1 MNFNVKGKF
10 MKRTARAMMMVLLFS
25 FALSVFL
32 YAGVGTD
39 SALFNDISAEQGIAD
54 AANIDTG
61 VVYSDFNFTAPS
73 ATRTWTH
80 TESYTGTSFS
90 TSNVSTHCSEGDAS
104 HSYGTGT
111 ITLKTKDAYSAGI
124 LLGVT
129 NIDPGSFIKNT
140 ILAYGATVTA
150 NVSVYLSKSG
160 DTNNKF
166 FNVFTSA
173 SGISTSDCSAN
184 DAESVKAYHKNT
196 TTPETVSKTVT
207 LTSSAPIIGIAFGV
221 GWNYQAWWID
231 RSITISSIKVT
242 YTITMPDIP
251 VTFAKNGNGTI
262 SHTGS
267 QTIGDSG
274 IAFTATPNDGYHFN
288 GITKTAYGSG
298 ATSTDLAAGSSNYAG
313 ASKTYNASNT
323 APWTT
328 YTANFEANEA
338 TIVYHNNG
346 GSGTDVTQDIKYSA
360 SGFKLLTNTGDATST
375 NFSNGSKF
383 FVGWSTDDGAD
394 NVVEYDAGYQ
404 CSDNIV
410 GSIDLKVKGQ
420 HGAEVH
426 LYAVWSTGDFGFW
439 PDWGTGTSLPNGNTY
454 NSGADWGEATNPYII
469 ATQAHLS
476 SLAGIVNGTLTPVNS
491 VKNISTQ
498 DASASKAT
506 TIDFAGCYFIVMAD
520 ITSHNTFAPIGS
532 QSKPFK
538 GNFHG
543 GNSKTLTIN
552 LSLSGTDY
560 VGLFGYMDAGSLTN
574 VSVTGQI
581 EGKDYVGG
589 LVGYVGGNV
598 TITNSSSDATIS
610 GASYVGGLIGLYE
623 STQNLTISD
632 KTRTKSVT
640 GSGSYVGGF
649 VGKTNSEAEK
659 IFKNLSNSGAIKGA
673 SRVGGIVGEINH
685 VNGNGSNRFITC
697 SNTGAITGTSYV
709 GGIVGYSRD
718 TWYYGCVNGKSD
730 SIDATKI
737 TGTGRRVGGIVGGF
751 DGGTI
756 TSSSTSGTYAGSV
769 ARNSANYMTV
779 VSSTSEEAIGGIAGY
794 ANWISGSV
802 NNSNNYGTVT
812 ASNGIKVGG
821 VVGFFAQGAE
831 NSRYVIDNCNNSGA
845 VTGKNYVGGVVGH
858 AQTKEFKNCDNT
870 GAVSGADYV
879 GGVVGYTDGIT
890 TCEVKNNEGVVTS
903 RPTIYPTLTTC
914 TSTGAVNGANYV
926 GGIVGYNNA
935 PISSS
940 TNSGAVTATG
950 ANAGG
955 IAGISYA
962 SISESSN
969 TANVSATGNYAGGV
983 AGRILH
989 FVYTDTLSVVNTVES
1004 SITDST
1010 STSGTIGG
1018 ASYVGGIVGETIGL
1032 ISDCEFSGTISAQ
1045 NDYVGGVVGK
1055 VSEGASVTDCVAN
1068 GNVSGVN
1075 FVGGHIGLFESTG
1088 TLRYNSNVT
1097 HTGAITGTFGVG
1109 GFVGVLGHI
1118 DVSNTANNFAKGTF
1132 VAPELTNSGAVTGA
1146 GYVGGIFGAII
1157 IGADNTVTITKTTN
1171 SGAIKAT
1178 SHGIVGGVV
1187 GFVYVAGTNTSVI
1200 GEAFNSGAVKGVS
1213 ADSSTYYDYVGGILG
1228 LSQST
1233 QYYSLAV
1240 GKSTNT
1246 GNVEGNSN
1254 VGGIA
1259 GKMQN
1264 VYLNGQITNGLDK
1277 TQSTVVGHGNNVGG
1291 IVGHCYGGK
1300 VQADTVV
1307 NYMAVS
1313 GVSNVG
1319 GVIGRHELSGYILTG
1334 TTTNNGAVTATGDY
1348 VGGVFGYI
1356 TTSESVNLANIT
1368 NNGAVTGHVKTA
1380 GIAGEIITT
1389 STITLNNL
1397 TNKGNISSG
1406 TYSYAAGIAGMI
1418 NGVLTASN
1426 LTNGESGTGTI
1437 TGGDFSAGIIG
1448 EMGVSSSGTI
1458 TNATNYMAITST
1470 GSYVGGII
1478 GIQHHGHLSASTNHG
1493 AVTATGVNGSMG
1505 GITGRANNTDTSVKG
1520 CTNNGAVSGTTGVG
1534 GIVGYINDGGSNVEI
1549 NNVTNNGAITATGNF
1564 VGGIL
1569 GGNASG
1575 TTANIHGTLLNKGSV
1590 VGGSYVGGIVGQLY
1604 ASSAISLAWDADV
1617 NVTTR
1622 LSYDV
1627 AVGAS
1632 GSYEGGVIGWL
1643 NANVTITGTI
1653 DFLAGNVDGKANPKL
1668 NGANQPGVN
1677 GSGGAIGGIVGY
1689 NAGDIT
1695 ATTKFSGGRV
1705 VHRGGTVTENG
1716 TTGAFIGGIVGYNA
1730 NGATI
1735 SNAERAGN
1743 GDTLS
1748 LGIQSYV
1755 GGIAG
1760 YNAGEISECK
1770 YSSTAS
1776 TARAGVGYNVSDVD
1790 TDGDNIA
1797 DTPKETI
1804 YARDNVGGIAGFNAS
1819 TGEIRNCYFGISGY
1833 IPVAGVNN
1841 VGGIVGN
1848 NEGTVQYTY
1857 FKGRV
1862 QGTSNFGGI
1871 IGYNNSTN
1879 VSFNYCQDGSR
1890 LTLTGDPFDEIGGI
1904 APTASA
1910 NAGGVV
1916 GRNSNTGS
1924 VTQSW
1929 AFYTSDN
1936 VVGSN
1941 DVVGRVDAN
1950 GFLVINLLGET
1961 ILPMD
1966 YISSSDRAKYTS
1978 WESILTVGIDGF
1990 YFASGI
1996 TVDQQKFLSIEQW
2009 NYSNNST
2016 WTLNGYGQ
2024 PSAIANNPAHNG
2036 SNNVSFG
2043 DIEFHWDSPSSANIR
2058 IRKADIKLVTL
2069 SERDF
2074 VYDGTD
2080 KSKLAYNL
2088 NYSEL
2093 GLNATN
2099 YVNSYKMV
2107 MENVVGDTVNCTA
2120 SGFNCDV
2127 HIKVGDVVFGCWR
2140 DYTIKITQ
2148 FDIRHPESHIFYD
2161 GIVFG
2166 GGAKH
2171 PENSNLTEVTSFAT
2185 NRGVIQYEPEEDR
2198 KFYIY
2203 RYYNNEWRLLCTVD
2217 LAYGEGTQTAVQNPN
2232 TTNGIVTV
2240 NSNNVVIDIYTKMD
2254 EGSSYFTT
2262 GNNYT
2267 GTLELNYYVV
2277 ESDYGVLPEGADPSK
2292 EWGSAENPYVI
2303 SHWIHLLRLSE
2314 IVNGLSAPIN
2324 SVNLPQY
2331 PAGNM
2336 ARAHDI
2342 KYQAHAGGS
2351 SHFVVTAN
2359 ITMPDYIT
2367 FNPIG
2372 GYNGDTSKYFGGVFN
2387 GDVGDGANRSA
2398 TINLGNHLNRAYTL
2412 ISENINA
2419 GGEDVD
2425 NLFDNDVNTKY
2436 YNGSTELTFTI
2447 DLNVARYITGF
2458 AWTTANDTATYYTRN
2473 PNRFRIWGSND
2484 NSNWEQLIDVSDVSG
2499 NWLTSNFTKITSSDF
2514 MFDVPGVYRYVKVTV
2529 NSSNGLQMSE
2539 FNLIPNISM
2548 DYTGLFGL
2556 VMGNGDGFAEV
2567 NDILVT
2573 ANAITGGNYVGSLIG
2588 KAERDVFVEYKTVTN
2603 NVLAPATYTN
2613 SSNVTGKKY
2622 VGGVVGYV
2630 GLGCQMYGKFV
2641 NGGAVNGTNYVGGVV
2656 GQLTAG
2662 AGRQGTDVESLNK
2675 YDFGTFKDNQ
2685 NQEHKLIMINS
2696 GAVSGASY
2704 VGGIIGGTITCPID
2718 GFDGVETVVN
2728 PTTFKNTGNIHGN
2741 YYVGGF
2747 IGDVTDTVAIRL
2759 TNTEG
2764 TREVNEWSHNGHL
2777 DDETTITALSY
2788 AGGLFGKLGTGGHQI
2803 TSVFSTSKVIG
2814 STTSDGLNIGGLV
2827 GHMNGG
2833 TLTLCFVTTPGS
2845 TDILPSTP
2853 NRVEGVKFVGGLVG
2867 NMAIGTLDNCYAQG
2881 FKYSDVTAEKG
2892 GVVGAGGVVTI
2903 KDTWALYI
2911 TNNPTYSTVPANS
2924 YGKYI
2929 LAFDGGMNATIDEM
2943 LVFAGL
2949 MPDSEINTENK
2960 HKATGTMAGEI
2971 TAEKGKI
2978 SVGITLPESETVTDY
2993 STQVQVV
3000 FYDGSGYEEA
3010 YKDAFDNAN
3019 NDTYG
3024 NLFIRLDQ
3032 SSGSIIIAKTPIRF
3046 GTITKYVPDSSSQE
3060 DIQECLDSW
3069 QNAYKKLDS
3078 TYGIIVESH
3087 PILESNI
3094 YKGNYQTTYDFNGN
3108 TDGGQVFTSKPLRF
3122 EYGRNSEFAPRI
3134 IASQADWNAFAAEV
3148 RSSNVGY
3155 SGHVKLATNA
3165 VQVNYNNLAG
3175 DINATLDANGAIVG
3189 KHFAGTFDGDG
3200 YYITVNIDA
3209 TGQSK
3214 NDEIG
3219 LFPHAANA
3227 TFQNL
3232 TIKGSITTVGDDVGA
3247 FVGIARGDL
3256 IFENCTNE
3264 ANITSTKA
3272 GDNNLGA
3279 HNIGGLVGTSNVY
3292 NIAFI
3297 DCVNTGNITA
3307 SNGNV
3312 AASAN
3317 DSTYGVGGIIG
3328 QGASTSKVIVL
3339 DSCRNS
3345 GNITAV
3351 KNVGGMIG
3359 FAYTKTIVTNCGNS
3373 GTITATNGNNT
3384 VVTNSNSN
3392 VGGII
3397 GITDENGSIDVF
3409 ASYNSGN
3416 VIGWGNKAGGIM
3428 GADCDYTSSSRQ
3440 SKIYNCYNT
3449 GNIYTGGDKGVT
3461 TGGEIGA
3468 STGVQVGGI
3477 FGNGLYVDV
3486 AYCYNLGTITC
3497 NGIAGERL
3505 YWSNRAGGIG
3515 GYTQTTSECK
3525 ISFCYNAGRI
3535 IVNDDSTCNN
3545 VGAILGHS
3553 KDADA
3558 VKAVY
3563 DSNGKMIGGLYTCYT
3578 IQNACHWPSGGN
3590 AKQLNFNARTN
3601 HDKWEEGYTSYSND
3615 EIQNETAYSGIVVD
3629 TIADLTAVMNAN
3641 GTTMVV
3647 NSNDGRTVTDT
3658 HSNSDTTFTKTIDLD
3673 GDFSARGNVQSLA
3686 EMQELSMDMVSYAT
3700 SGNWSSIL
3708 SVLNNNYQGYS
3719 SLLGGGYVW
3728 VYGCLPQ
3735 LAVFAVDTRNG
3746 LAMSSRSFD
3755 KDNQGI
3761 YEIREAGSEFNP
3773 YIVKDG
3779 IDLMGINAILQADKG
3794 GIAYDFAGE
3803 YISFANSTN
3812 NLEKDVT
3819 AYINLPDTTQFG
3831 GSHVNTTYGQ
3841 TYVTPDSAKCFMFSN
3856 GTSLERGKSY
3866 HLFEKGA
3873 VIADN
3878 FVGSLGDQYG
3888 NWISKNGGVK
3898 LNDQNMIPIGTY
3910 RPFAGNLTGALT
3922 YDAENNV
3929 SSQTEIRGIN
3939 ITFPNAGLFGGVS
3952 NGSVKYI
3959 TLTGTIKASNSGN
3972 TATAGIVAKATNNTQ
3987 IIGVKS
3993 GHPDRILS
4001 ISTTAGTNGY
4011 AGGIVGMVDS
4021 GASGNR
4027 LTIEN
4032 CVVDNAN
4039 VYSHKDTVGG
4049 VVGYTRGDTA
4059 TSFVDVKGCRVN
4071 KADLSA
4077 NNKQFIGGIVGRAAS
4092 STLENRQD
4100 SGSLAIIGC
4109 QVGNE
4114 AYKTAQDTANV
4125 KINGNNALGGVIS
4138 FADSGTSGNNDC
4150 VVSIEDCYIYGDVL
4164 IKKLEATN
4172 YDNHTVYTA
4181 IGGITGVVTEN
4192 NGFVTFRGDIEFY
4205 GTIDVHGFEDIKN
4218 IGGVVGY
4225 MGTSARMEQS
4235 FVEVYG
4241 TINASECEDAE
4252 NIGGFAGIS
4261 KGACLDGVF
4270 AIAPTLDTD
4279 TASNVGGFIGLNDG
4293 NTYITRTSIIYTS
4306 QVEWTEDSDGDEF
4319 PDLTELTPVGS
4330 GRIVAN
4336 HNVGGFIGANGQG
4349 HELHMGAKEYKGAL
4363 YGVDGDMAHI
4373 ILGSSVDG
4381 KRYIGGFLG
4390 YNAGKVFGLYCEV
4403 TNNGDVGTQSMP
4415 DSTHATIDCI
4425 GGVFGDN
4432 STTGTIDIRT
4442 EATFAN
4448 NGRVGAEN
4456 YSAAKQEFVGG
4467 VIGIVLGRID
4477 NKGRLTNTGSVHG
4490 YEYVGGA
4497 IGGVVNGTISG
4508 QLINGYPPTMPAVSS
4523 SYEDSEALATADD
4536 VSVAE
4541 LGDASVEAVVNVGGV
4556 IGIVMQKATIKDAVL
4571 INYGTVASS
4580 GDNYK
4585 VSNLGGAIGINYGV
4599 IDGSIF
4605 RNYGNISAKNFAGG
4619 AIGVN
4624 DGTIKGSEFINYAG
4638 IQFTGDTALGGAVGY
4653 ITNNYTQ
4660 HGTGD
4665 DYVSY
4670 YPDNEALVKLGY
4682 VYNNDTRN
4690 PSTVTDTYFGYE
4702 SIDNSTKVVLQATGA
4717 DRYEFD
4723 KVLAQVGTNTSAFVA
4738 RGGLGGVFGA
4748 INSDDMTA
4756 SGGWSNNTF
4765 FIYGDVYGGVGTG
4778 SNFTGTVDAV
4788 GGVIGAIEV
4797 SYISINNMVIYQSN
4811 VGGRNY
4817 VGGIVG
4823 YNDGKNN
4830 KEGSGASIDNCYNVY
4845 GNVYGQ
4851 GNAVGGIV
4859 GYVNGVSGPGMMS
4872 SNNTPQTNAS
4882 YWIMQYSNEFL
4893 QNSDPNNLTTT
4904 LNRSWTTFITDA
4916 QYENDVDPN
4925 EGTADAYLT
4934 ENNGLTW
4941 KEYFLKK
4948 AGYELNSENDI
4959 GTYTIR
4965 EVEGVQVKEW
4975 NEFLSKEEYDNNT
4988 DKEGMLAGAGVSS
5001 WKKYFIQLAGYSI
5014 NAIDEIGN
5022 YSGGGTQYN
5031 TGTRATGYYY
5041 LFASDSASFSAGGI
5055 TVDHGNATNPLHD
5068 PYANNES
5075 LNYWLLIVG
5084 SAKRAKDTNGAYIDE
5099 YASDFVHENV
5109 GGAVEKGFIYST
5121 GYASSKNG
5129 YYLYVKDQGNATTLN
5144 STTID
5149 GKVRVFASSNASSAG
5164 NVMIFYRKV
5173 APRNTLVYNGYER
5186 YVSLIDINFAA
5197 TQPTDGLAPEQ
5208 IANYYGKY
5216 FYTFLDSRSETDSVE
5231 GINRATNAGNHHLK
5245 ANIWSV
5251 DSDGKPIILGTVDTT
5266 NEASPADEF
5275 KWTIRKRVLDVAYES
5290 GHIRDSKNNEQEADA
5305 FRFDGTY
5312 SHYIKFTV
5320 SNIAIDVRNTTDNF
5334 EVLKSIVKPKYA
5346 FNNAGEAVITLSD
5359 GNNVNVAIPNVN
5371 STELYIAYAAIGG
5384 TSRSSVGNDVQNC
5397 YVYTNGNGEYKNA
5410 NGVIL
5415 YSITYIAYF
5424 KLAGTHKITID
5435 TDGKNHKAPS
5445 QKTRSLSV
5453 DKRDLHLTVN
5463 TSGGGHSL
5471 SSPYTFDGGKQWQG
5485 VTSIVIDNFIAGSL
5499 DDSLKYVDTSKSKG
5513 NNGNLTGN
5521 GNTHAGNHIVVDED
5535 NNKVTVNFYT
5545 NDADSYT
5552 AVVELTTEWANSY
5565 YFVLPNGHAGALSGG
5580 SASEPTTWTA
5590 NWVINPYDIN
5600 VTVDNIK
5607 GGEFVYDGKIH
5618 SFQISSGSDTLKEGV
5633 EGAPEYVELS
5643 LEIGMTD
5650 ESGTAIDA
5658 SVKPCNV
5665 GTYNATISAGTSVA
5679 GGGTVVK
5686 ESESL
5691 SSGKMSNYNV
5701 SYRETTAEITASIV
5715 ITPCP
5720 IEVTWTNSYNNKSKN
5735 GYVYDGTKNGPII
5748 GGISVNGVSKTFSN
5762 GSAKGVTDNETI
5774 HLGVG
5779 YQDGV
5784 NAGSDL
5790 AYTTGFSVTGT
5801 NEAGNALASN
5811 YTFVGGEGYN
5821 ADTERVEKSFS
5832 RAKAKIHVNVS
5843 ITGQI
5848 PDKVFDNS
5856 VAVGKINYDVTLT
5869 SSNSDSTGSISNHS
5883 LTGVFADANVG
5894 TNKEVNLTFKATLNN
5909 TSNYVWDNA
5918 TYYTISGDTNAS
5930 ITARPLTIKVNSS
5943 ANGDIY
5949 KTYDDKVL
5957 YATITSVGLGEVSST
5972 GTQMRTGRGI
5982 TVSGIV
5988 TAGLVVTANFHE
6000 VDQKN
6005 RSAFDAYVNNVYKSG
6020 DDYILGGTNNNDTF
6034 YKMLRFTLSGEGA
6047 TNYYISAII
6056 DKGNNTLVTN
6066 NNKSATYVDLVDS
6079 AEDAIDIS
6087 IRKASVKVSYG
6098 NTAQSYANADNSYN
6112 TNWVAVT
6119 GQISQ
6124 TKYRNIASVDVTNGW
6139 MEDEDGNPAVYKA
6152 YTRIAGR
6159 ASNGV
6164 ANEKLGAVL
6173 HSTDGKH
6180 LCLTLRNQPT
6190 LIIGYFVE
6198 KEGGYEIGSMAGLLI
6213 ATEYFKNNYDPENAT
6228 SYDFD
6233 ETTVPLIDRN
6243 GQPIYNLPESVR
6255 AMISA
6260 GTITT
6265 WAQVFELVPNY
6276 SIQGNY
6282 EYNDGETTIIITD
6295 AALHYSWLQDDVD
6308 DTTDE
6313 ILKEALTTELNSF
6326 EIVFDDETGVA
6337 NYVYWKHKEVT
6348 DTRKYDSFVLVDNI
6362 DAILTEEDMDMLRSA
6377 FGEFGTG
6384 WGAGKSHLGNVVFAE
6399 VGSVVI
6405 FNGPVFD
6412 YVTKT
6417 TTPEGGG
6424 SAVTETTPFNGSFN
6438 GDGYVIDHLTIAYS
6452 VTDTSHN
6459 NVGMFAEVTGKVT
6472 GINLRNLNIQV
6483 YDSTLTAKT
6492 INVGGVAGKYTAP
6505 RVDSQMVEGMM
6516 TNVTVHGTINVVSTN
6531 GTAYLGGVIGYDDTT
6546 AMGSYNVVNGA
6557 IVVATLRAEASKAV
6571 VGGIIGA
6578 MNNHGTTTGLKD
6590 VVSLSELYAEG
6601 TETYANGFVG
6611 MGTYVGGTKS
6621 DTLQDGNGYAP
6632 SNSDGVTSAYM
6643 NTIFEIN
6650 DGNYNRIA
6658 GGVDYTTLYNR
6669 STSIYIAGVYPE
6681 SGQSASK
6688 PDRDIY
6694 DVISVEKL
6702 ASNQDKPRESMR
6714 LCDIVDVYVL
6724 GYELSNTKVG
6734 DIDTHRKASTS
6745 KYVGNAKGTT
6755 DSAIKVSYQQHLNLL
6770 RMFNFMNFDLTK
6782 DVTMYTGYELP
6793 VIDKAFTGSVN
6804 ANEHTVNV
6812 RSAKGMAD
6820 FVVDDGD
6827 TSTHP
6832 QFFKHQSENF
6842 AWATI
6847 DTAQAQG

>member
-1 MNFNVKGKF
+1 MNTTRKDRFIQKATRLAVK
-10 MKRTARAMMMVLLFS
+10 VLLFTL
-25 FALSVFL
+25 FLSVFL
-32 YAGVGTD
+32 YACIGAQSGIAHADNSWYDDYKESGLSWNGGEISTNIEDIHQTHTNSDTGAGYMYHQLKASGTWTGSNTDYYHGWYITFNGRAYYAVLNGAIGDIQNKISVSGSGNADGKRISIYGTKPNSNGDMSTGNFLRTYSKVGGMSYTHEFSATAPISASEVITYGNNDTTNKRATYYVEWGVYGGTTYIGSWSAGAGDVNTYLTGDNGLWLDIYVNDESAPYNNSSSGTSINVKDD
-39 SALFNDISAEQGIAD
+39 SAGI
-54 AANIDTG
+54 
-61 VVYSDFNFTAPS
+61 YSVELSGPENKIFYSSGSDVTSGFSDNTQEF
-73 ATRTWTH
+73 
-80 TESYTGTSFS
+80 SYTAVKSGDYTVTVTDNVGNSDSFPYTVPKYNLTLNANYPAGTTHADLTTKTYSEHVTVADFATDIPSEITDLFWCEGYGISGWTSSNGTATVNKYTPSSLANVTLNAQWIQLFTLIYHNNNGGTASTVPRNANHNTTPNMDILSPPGATADENGIKRPDAPWSEFYKPGYYLAGWATTANATTPDVGSTIATGENGTAKNIYAVWKPVTYYIEYIDGSTRYNGAKVTGEGTSVSILNYRTDCGFS
-90 TSNVSTHCSEGDAS
+90 NDSAFFMYWRFEQDGNSIVNAGESFTFASLKSLLGQRQDNIFDSEVSLEFYAQW
-104 HSYGTGT
+104 TGA
-111 ITLKTKDAYSAGI
+111 LEFGVDNTKDAY
-124 LLGVT
+124 
-129 NIDPGSFIKNT
+129 PWGSEN
-140 ILAYGATVTA
+140 
-150 NVSVYLSKSG
+150 
-160 DTNNKF
+160 
-166 FNVFTSA
+166 
-173 SGISTSDCSAN
+173 
-184 DAESVKAYHKNT
+184 
-196 TTPETVSKTVT
+196 
-207 LTSSAPIIGIAFGV
+207 
-221 GWNYQAWWID
+221 
-231 RSITISSIKVT
+231 
-242 YTITMPDIP
+242 
-251 VTFAKNGNGTI
+251 
-262 SHTGS
+262 
-267 QTIGDSG
+267 
-274 IAFTATPNDGYHFN
+274 
-288 GITKTAYGSG
+288 
-298 ATSTDLAAGSSNYAG
+298 
-313 ASKTYNASNT
+313 
-323 APWTT
+323 
-328 YTANFEANEA
+328 
-338 TIVYHNNG
+338 
-346 GSGTDVTQDIKYSA
+346 
-360 SGFKLLTNTGDATST
+360 
-375 NFSNGSKF
+375 
-383 FVGWSTDDGAD
+383 
-394 NVVEYDAGYQ
+394 
-404 CSDNIV
+404 
-410 GSIDLKVKGQ
+410 
-420 HGAEVH
+420 
-426 LYAVWSTGDFGFW
+426 
-439 PDWGTGTSLPNGNTY
+439 
-454 NSGADWGEATNPYII
+454 NPYII
-469 ATQAHLS
+469 RDSIHFSNLGK
-476 SLAGIVNGTLTPVNS
+476 LVNGQWS
-491 VKNISTQ
+491 AYST
-498 DASASKAT
+498 DGRGSLPGSEFAAYTKTKAT
-506 TIDFAGCYFIVMAD
+506 DSTYSGCYFKLVEDINTGGTIRDDSFGNVTYTVATYAD
-520 ITSHNTFAPIGS
+520 WGNNNEKLTNIADGNPATKFCDHNAAGFEFQYNMSSEEYVDSFTFTNASDAESFPKRIPEYFSIQGSRDGSTWTTICTVRDSNHTWRASGGKYTIQLDRPGYYRYFKVYVRSRRGFEINGNVNTDYVQESNADPLQFADLSFSGATVKVGGAHTMIGKDGSHS
-532 QSKPFK
+532 FK
-538 GNFHG
+538 GNFDGNNHTITYTNTVIGDRAGLFGFVLG
-543 GNSKTLTIN
+543 GSIKNLKVAGEVYATGSYVGGVISEVNHASVVVENVSSSVKVTGKDYTGGIVGIFHNGKVENCTNSGAIN
-552 LSLSGTDY
+552 AVNGDSVGGIVGRANNSAQIIGCTNSGAVTGMTYVGGIVGSSFNRDSNVVINGATNSGEVHASGDY
-560 VGLFGYMDAGSLTN
+560 VGGILGGTQTTSYASISGTLSSTGGVSGTNYVGGIVGRWYGSGSFNWNATINITNTALPYGTVVSGASYVGGAIGMLSSDVTITGKITFSTGNVDGKVGLNSSDSPQCGAIIGGIVGYNAGEITATTAFNGGRVCHRDGDIDIPDTSSLLDESYYNEKINYAYLGGIVGFNAGTIKNATKAGTADVLSFEDGTYYVGGIAGFNIGVIENCSYTTSSSNGIGYNSAIPARSYNVGGIAGGMSGSGSITN
-574 VSVTGQI
+574 CSVNKGVLIYGNTN
-581 EGKDYVGG
+581 VGG
-589 LVGYVGGNV
+589 LVGHMGGSS
-598 TITNSSSDATIS
+598 TITNSSSDAIVNGT
-610 GASYVGGLIGLYE
+610 SYVGGFIGLYE
-623 STQNLTISD
+623 STADLTISD
-632 KTRTKSVT
+632 KTRTQSVT

-659 IFKNLSNSGAIKGA
+659 IFKNLSNSGVIKGA
-673 SRVGGIVGEINH
+673 SQVGGIAGEIYH
-685 VNGNGSNRFITC
+685 KNGGGSNHFITC
-697 SNTGAITGTSYV
+697 SNTGAITGTTGGDI

-718 TWYYGCVNGKSD
+718 AWYYGCVNGTSETKSTQI
-730 SIDATKI
+730 SGKN
-737 TGTGRRVGGIVGGF
+737 GRVGGIVGGF
-751 DGGTI
+751 DGGTV

-769 ARNSANYMTV
+769 ARNSANYMTIT
-779 VSSTSEEAIGGIAGY
+779 TSAGESVGGIAGY
-794 ANWISGSV
+794 ANWITPGYTF
-802 NNSNNYGTVT
+802 NNADNYGTVT
-812 ASNGIKVGG
+812 ASSSTKVGG
-821 VVGFFAQGAE
+821 VVGFFAKGDA
-831 NSRYVIDNCNNSGA
+831 
-845 VTGKNYVGGVVGH
+845 
-858 AQTKEFKNCDNT
+858 
-870 GAVSGADYV
+870 
-879 GGVVGYTDGIT
+879 
-890 TCEVKNNEGVVTS
+890 
-903 RPTIYPTLTTC
+903 
-914 TSTGAVNGANYV
+914 
-926 GGIVGYNNA
+926 
-935 PISSS
+935 SS
-940 TNSGAVTATG
+940 T
-950 ANAGG
+950 
-955 IAGISYA
+955 
-962 SISESSN
+962 
-969 TANVSATGNYAGGV
+969 
-983 AGRILH
+983 
-989 FVYTDTLSVVNTVES
+989 
-1004 SITDST
+1004 
-1010 STSGTIGG
+1010 
-1018 ASYVGGIVGETIGL
+1018 YVFTN
-1032 ISDCEFSGTISAQ
+1032 C
-1045 NDYVGGVVGK
+1045 
-1055 VSEGASVTDCVAN
+1055 
-1068 GNVSGVN
+1068 
-1075 FVGGHIGLFESTG
+1075 
-1088 TLRYNSNVT
+1088 
-1097 HTGAITGTFGVG
+1097 
-1109 GFVGVLGHI
+1109 
-1118 DVSNTANNFAKGTF
+1118 
-1132 VAPELTNSGAVTGA
+1132 TNSGAVTGS
-1146 GYVGGIFGAII
+1146 GYTGGI
-1157 IGADNTVTITKTTN
+1157 IGHSQAKQV
-1171 SGAIKAT
+1171 KAC
-1178 SHGIVGGVV
+1178 
-1187 GFVYVAGTNTSVI
+1187 
-1200 GEAFNSGAVKGVS
+1200 
-1213 ADSSTYYDYVGGILG
+1213 
-1228 LSQST
+1228 
-1233 QYYSLAV
+1233 
-1240 GKSTNT
+1240 TNT
-1246 GNVEGNSN
+1246 GSVTASSN
-1254 VGGIA
+1254 VGGIIGVVDSGSIVSNCVSSGA
-1259 GKMQN
+1259 VG
-1264 VYLNGQITNGLDK
+1264 NGSNA
-1277 TQSTVVGHGNNVGG
+1277 GG
-1291 IVGHCYGGK
+1291 IVG
-1300 VQADTVV
+1300 
-1307 NYMAVS
+1307 
-1313 GVSNVG
+1313 
-1319 GVIGRHELSGYILTG
+1319 
-1334 TTTNNGAVTATGDY
+1334 NNA
-1348 VGGVFGYI
+1348 
-1356 TTSESVNLANIT
+1356 
-1368 NNGAVTGHVKTA
+1368 
-1380 GIAGEIITT
+1380 
-1389 STITLNNL
+1389 
-1397 TNKGNISSG
+1397 
-1406 TYSYAAGIAGMI
+1406 
-1418 NGVLTASN
+1418 
-1426 LTNGESGTGTI
+1426 GTI
-1437 TGGDFSAGIIG
+1437 
-1448 EMGVSSSGTI
+1448 
-1458 TNATNYMAITST
+1458 
-1470 GSYVGGII
+1470 
-1478 GIQHHGHLSASTNHG
+1478 NH
-1493 AVTATGVNGSMG
+1493 TYFNGS
-1505 GITGRANNTDTSVKG
+1505 
-1520 CTNNGAVSGTTGVG
+1520 VSGT
-1534 GIVGYINDGGSNVEI
+1534 S
-1549 NNVTNNGAITATGNF
+1549 
-1564 VGGIL
+1564 
-1569 GGNASG
+1569 
-1575 TTANIHGTLLNKGSV
+1575 
-1590 VGGSYVGGIVGQLY
+1590 
-1604 ASSAISLAWDADV
+1604 
-1617 NVTTR
+1617 
-1622 LSYDV
+1622 
-1627 AVGAS
+1627 
-1632 GSYEGGVIGWL
+1632 
-1643 NANVTITGTI
+1643 
-1653 DFLAGNVDGKANPKL
+1653 
-1668 NGANQPGVN
+1668 
-1677 GSGGAIGGIVGY
+1677 
-1689 NAGDIT
+1689 
-1695 ATTKFSGGRV
+1695 
-1705 VHRGGTVTENG
+1705 
-1716 TTGAFIGGIVGYNA
+1716 
-1730 NGATI
+1730 
-1735 SNAERAGN
+1735 
-1743 GDTLS
+1743 
-1748 LGIQSYV
+1748 
-1755 GGIAG
+1755 
-1760 YNAGEISECK
+1760 
-1770 YSSTAS
+1770 
-1776 TARAGVGYNVSDVD
+1776 
-1790 TDGDNIA
+1790 
-1797 DTPKETI
+1797 
-1804 YARDNVGGIAGFNAS
+1804 
-1819 TGEIRNCYFGISGY
+1819 
-1833 IPVAGVNN
+1833 N

-1848 NEGTVQYTY
+1848 NTSADVTNNFVQTTATIS
-1857 FKGRV
+1857 GS
-1862 QGTSNFGGI
+1862 GTSN
-1871 IGYNNSTN
+1871 
-1879 VSFNYCQDGSR
+1879 V
-1890 LTLTGDPFDEIGGI
+1890 
-1904 APTASA
+1904 
-1910 NAGGVV
+1910 GGVV
-1916 GRNSNTGS
+1916 GSSTKNITS
-1924 VTQSW
+1924 SW
-1929 AFYTSDN
+1929 AFYTSVPAN
-1936 VVGSN
+1936 SNNVGSSDTTGRYIVN
-1941 DVVGRVDAN
+1941 MLPGKQILPLVGSTTHTDWT
-1950 GFLVINLLGET
+1950 T
-1961 ILPMD
+1961 IL
-1966 YISSSDRAKYTS
+1966 TNNF
-1978 WESILTVGIDGF
+1978 DGF
-1990 YFASGI
+1990 YLASGI
-1996 TVDQQKFLSIEQW
+1996 VTNANTYLSLEKLGVNHNVIG
-2009 NYSNNST
+2009 YATPSNTLSTTPNTNTCTINST
-2016 WTLNGYGQ
+2016 INF
-2024 PSAIANNPAHNG
+2024 SATTAG
-2036 SNNVSFG
+2036 
-2043 DIEFHWDSPSSANIR
+2043 NIR
-2058 IRKADIKLVTL
+2058 IRFLNIGGGFYDLV
-2069 SERDF
+2069 F
-2074 VYDGTD
+2074 DGTD
-2080 KSKLAYNL
+2080 KADPANQRAAFDSAALDLADQNN
-2088 NYSEL
+2088 NYAEEDNGYSFEL
-2093 GLNATN
+2093 VRKDGQDYLNATGTPFI
-2099 YVNSYKMV
+2099 Y
-2107 MENVVGDTVNCTA
+2107 DA
-2120 SGFNCDV
+2120 L
-2127 HIKVGDVVFGCWR
+2127 IKLGDVILGSALNLSE
-2140 DYTIKITQ
+2140 TIAQ
-2148 FDIRHPESHIFYD
+2148 FAINDPESHIFYD

-2171 PENSNLTEVTSFAT
+2171 PDNSNLTEVSSFAT

-2203 RYYNNEWRLLCTVD
+2203 RYYNNEWRLLCTIALV
-2217 LAYGEGTQTAVQNPN
+2217 YGENKLSVESNNAS
-2232 TTNGIVTV
+2232 NGRVEV
-2240 NSNNVVIDIYTKMD
+2240 NSNGVSIDPYSKMD
-2254 EGSSYFTT
+2254 EGSSFFTT
-2262 GNNYT
+2262 SNNYT
-2267 GTLELNYYVV
+2267 GILTLNYYVV
-2277 ESDYGVLPEGADPSK
+2277 ESDYGVLSGADTSK

-2331 PAGNM
+2331 PAGSM

-2372 GYNGDTSKYFGGVFN
+2372 GYNGDTNKYFGGVFN
-2387 GDVGDGANRSA
+2387 GDVGDDANRSA
-2398 TINLGNHLNRAYTL
+2398 TINLGNHLNR
-2412 ISENINA
+2412 
-2419 GGEDVD
+2419 
-2425 NLFDNDVNTKY
+2425 
-2436 YNGSTELTFTI
+2436 
-2447 DLNVARYITGF
+2447 
-2458 AWTTANDTATYYTRN
+2458 
-2473 PNRFRIWGSND
+2473 
-2484 NSNWEQLIDVSDVSG
+2484 
-2499 NWLTSNFTKITSSDF
+2499 
-2514 MFDVPGVYRYVKVTV
+2514 
-2529 NSSNGLQMSE
+2529 
-2539 FNLIPNISM
+2539 ISM

-2556 VMGNGDGFAEV
+2556 VKGNGDGFAEV

-5410 NGVIL
+5410 NEVTL
-5415 YSITYIAYF
+5415 HSITYVAYF
-5424 KLAGTHKITID
+5424 KLAGNHKITID

-5445 QKTRSLSV
+5445 QKTDSLDV
-5453 DKRDLHLTVN
+5453 DKRDLRLTVN

-5499 DDSLKYVDTSKSKG
+5499 DDSVKYVDTSKSKG
-5513 NNGNLTGN
+5513 NSGNLTGN

-5535 NNKVTVNFYT
+5535 NNRVTVNFYT

-5590 NWVINPYDIN
+5590 SWVINPYDIN
-5600 VTVDNIK
+5600 VSVKNIE

-5618 SFQISSGSDTLKEGV
+5618 SFQISSGSGTLKEGV

-5650 ESGTAIDA
+5650 ENDVAIDA

-5665 GTYNATISAGTSVA
+5665 GTYNATIAADTSVE

-5701 SYRETTAEITASIV
+5701 SYEKTTAEIKASIV

-5720 IEVTWTNSYNNKSKN
+5720 IEVTWTNSFNNKSKN
-5735 GYVYDGTKNGPII
+5735 GYVYDGTSNGPII
-5748 GGISVNGVSKTFSN
+5748 GGISVNGVPKTFSN
-5762 GSAKGVTDNETI
+5762 GSAKGVTDKETI
-5774 HLGVG
+5774 QLGVD

-5784 NAGSDL
+5784 NAGDDL
-5790 AYTTGFSVTGT
+5790 AYTTGFIVTGT

-5811 YTFVGGEGYN
+5811 YTFVGGKGYN

-5869 SSNSDSTGSISNHS
+5869 SSNSKSTGSISNHS

-5894 TNKEVNLTFKATLNN
+5894 TNKEVTLTFKATLNN
-5909 TSNYVWDNA
+5909 TSNYVWEDA

-5957 YATITSVGLGEVSST
+5957 YATITSVGSGEVSST

-6056 DKGNNTLVTN
+6056 DKGNKTLVTN
-6066 NNKSATYVDLVDS
+6066 NDKSATYVDLVDS
-6079 AEDAIDIS
+6079 SEDAIDIS

-6112 TNWVAVT
+6112 TNWVTVT
-6119 GQISQ
+6119 GEISQ
-6124 TKYRNIASVDVTNGW
+6124 TKYRNLASVNITDGW
-6139 MEDEDGNPAVYKA
+6139 MKDEDGNPAVYKA

-6173 HSTDGKH
+6173 YSTDGKH

-6198 KEGGYEIGSMAGLLI
+6198 KDGGYEIGSMAGLLI

-6255 AMISA
+6255 AKISA

-6295 AALHYSWLQDDVD
+6295 AALHYSWLKDDVD
-6308 DTTDE
+6308 STTDE
-6313 ILKEALTTELNSF
+6313 VLKEALTTELNSF

-6362 DAILTEEDMDMLRSA
+6362 DAILTEEDMDMLRGA

-6384 WGAGKSHLGNVVFAE
+6384 WGAGRSHLGNVVFAE

-6483 YDSTLTAKT
+6483 YDSTSTAKT

-6516 TNVTVHGTINVVSTN
+6516 TNVTVHGTINVVSNN

-6546 AMGSYNVVNGA
+6546 AMGTYNVVNGA

-6658 GGVDYTTLYNR
+6658 GGVDYTTLYNG
-6669 STSIYIAGVYPE
+6669 SKSIFIAGVYPE

-6714 LCDIVDVYVL
+6714 LCDIVDIYVL
-6724 GYELSNTKVG
+6724 GYELSNTKVD

-6755 DSAIKVSYQQHLNLL
+6755 ESAIKVSYQQHLNLL
-6770 RMFNFMNFDLTK
+6770 RMFNFMKFDLTK

-6804 ANEHTVNV
+6804 ANGHTVNV

>member
-32 YAGVGTD
+32 YAGVSAD
-39 SALFNDISAEQGIAD
+39 SALIPNDFSAENGIAD
-54 AANIDTG
+54 AA
-61 VVYSDFNFTAPS
+61 VP
-73 ATRTWTH
+73 
-80 TESYTGTSFS
+80 
-90 TSNVSTHCSEGDAS
+90 
-104 HSYGTGT
+104 
-111 ITLKTKDAYSAGI
+111 
-124 LLGVT
+124 
-129 NIDPGSFIKNT
+129 
-140 ILAYGATVTA
+140 
-150 NVSVYLSKSG
+150 
-160 DTNNKF
+160 
-166 FNVFTSA
+166 
-173 SGISTSDCSAN
+173 
-184 DAESVKAYHKNT
+184 
-196 TTPETVSKTVT
+196 TVSEV
-207 LTSSAPIIGIAFGV
+207 
-221 GWNYQAWWID
+221 
-231 RSITISSIKVT
+231 
-242 YTITMPDIP
+242 
-251 VTFAKNGNGTI
+251 GNGTQVRLENNHNNTSGVAWIMATSDWTMI
-262 SHTGS
+262 SGS
-267 QTIGDSG
+267 NSSFVFEQRNRGWGREDNGDDGHLAGGYVTFSLSDHIKQAINSGIKIGVSLTTTKRGSGDSDWG
-274 IAFTATPNDGYHFN
+274 AIAIYHKAPTSLNIAADNDWTAGDWEEIRNARWTSTPTNAVAYSGWARDNPTDFSTGGASSYIPANTTHLYLAFYNIADGGWGQAWDNIVLTFYYGQHTYTVSCGANGTLTGDATGTKTNTATNSTQYSYTADPNPGYHF
-288 GITKTAYGSG
+288 SG
-298 ATSTDLAAGSSNYAG
+298 WSDGNSS
-313 ASKTYNASNT
+313 ASRTFTGYNVT
-323 APWTT
+323 PGTT
-328 YTANFEANEA
+328 YTANFETNKA
-338 TIVYHNNG
+338 TIYYHSNG
-346 GSGTDVTQDIKYSA
+346 GSGAEVPQEVEYSA

-375 NFSNGSKF
+375 NFSNESKF

-410 GSIDLKVKGQ
+410 GSIDLKDKGQ

-439 PDWGTGTSLPNGNTY
+439 SDYDETGTSLPNGQIYDST
-454 NSGADWGEATNPYII
+454 ADWGEATNPYII
-469 ATQAHLS
+469 ETQAHLS
-476 SLAGIVNGTLTPVNS
+476 NLAGIVNGIQTPVNS
-491 VKNISTQ
+491 VKDISTQ
-498 DASASKAT
+498 DASKSKAT
-506 TIDFAGCYFIVMAD
+506 TIDFAGCHFIVMAD
-520 ITSHNTFAPIGS
+520 ITAHNTFAPIGS

-543 GNSKTLTIN
+543 NSKTLTIN
-552 LSLSGTDY
+552 LSLPGTDY

-598 TITNSSSDATIS
+598 TITNS
-610 GASYVGGLIGLYE
+610 
-623 STQNLTISD
+623 
-632 KTRTKSVT
+632 
-640 GSGSYVGGF
+640 
-649 VGKTNSEAEK
+649 
-659 IFKNLSNSGAIKGA
+659 
-673 SRVGGIVGEINH
+673 
-685 VNGNGSNRFITC
+685 
-697 SNTGAITGTSYV
+697 
-709 GGIVGYSRD
+709 
-718 TWYYGCVNGKSD
+718 
-730 SIDATKI
+730 
-737 TGTGRRVGGIVGGF
+737 
-751 DGGTI
+751 
-756 TSSSTSGTYAGSV
+756 
-769 ARNSANYMTV
+769 
-779 VSSTSEEAIGGIAGY
+779 
-794 ANWISGSV
+794 
-802 NNSNNYGTVT
+802 
-812 ASNGIKVGG
+812 
-821 VVGFFAQGAE
+821 
-831 NSRYVIDNCNNSGA
+831 
-845 VTGKNYVGGVVGH
+845 
-858 AQTKEFKNCDNT
+858 
-870 GAVSGADYV
+870 
-879 GGVVGYTDGIT
+879 
-890 TCEVKNNEGVVTS
+890 
-903 RPTIYPTLTTC
+903 
-914 TSTGAVNGANYV
+914 
-926 GGIVGYNNA
+926 
-935 PISSS
+935 
-940 TNSGAVTATG
+940 
-950 ANAGG
+950 
-955 IAGISYA
+955 
-962 SISESSN
+962 
-969 TANVSATGNYAGGV
+969 
-983 AGRILH
+983 
-989 FVYTDTLSVVNTVES
+989 
-1004 SITDST
+1004 T
-1010 STSGTIGG
+1010 STSDTIDG
-1018 ASYVGGIVGETIGL
+1018 A
-1032 ISDCEFSGTISAQ
+1032 
-1045 NDYVGGVVGK
+1045 NYVGGVVGK
-1055 VSEGASVTDCVAN
+1055 VSGGASVTDCVAN
-1068 GNVSGVN
+1068 GDVSGVN

-1088 TLRYNSNVT
+1088 TLTYNDNVT
-1097 HTGAITGTFGVG
+1097 HTGAITGTTGVG
-1109 GFVGVLGHI
+1109 GFVGVLGHL
-1118 DVSNTANNFAKGTF
+1118 DVSNASNNLAKGTF
-1132 VAPELTNSGAVTGA
+1132 VASELTNSGAVTGA
-1146 GYVGGIFGAII
+1146 GYVGGIFGAIV
-1157 IGADNTVTITKTTN
+1157 IGADNTVSITKTTN
-1171 SGAIKAT
+1171 IGAIKAT

-1200 GEAFNSGAVKGVS
+1200 GEAFNSGDVKGVN
-1213 ADSSTYYDYVGGILG
+1213 ADSSAYYDHVGGILG

-1233 QYYSLAV
+1233 RYYSLSV
-1240 GKSTNT
+1240 NKSTNT
-1246 GNVEGNSN
+1246 GNVEGKSN

-1264 VYLNGQITNGLDK
+1264 VFLKGQITNGLDK

-1291 IVGHCYGGK
+1291 IVGHCYGGR
-1300 VQADTVV
+1300 VEANTVV

-1319 GVIGRHELSGYILTG
+1319 GVIGRHELSGYILSG
-1334 TTTNNGAVTATGDY
+1334 TTTNHGEVNADGDY

-1356 TTSESVNLANIT
+1356 TTSESVSLANIT
-1368 NNGAVTGHVKTA
+1368 NNGAVTGHEKTA
-1380 GIAGEIITT
+1380 GIAGEINTT
-1389 STITLNNL
+1389 STIELTNL

-1406 TYSYAAGIAGMI
+1406 TSSGTYYSYAAGIAGMI
-1418 NGVLTASN
+1418 NGALTASN

-1478 GIQHHGHLSASTNHG
+1478 GIQHHGHLSASTNYG
-1493 AVTATGVNGSMG
+1493 EVKATGVNGSMG
-1505 GITGRANNTDTSVKG
+1505 GITGRANHTDTSVNG

-1534 GIVGYINDGGSNVEI
+1534 GIVGYINNGGSNVEI
-1549 NNVTNNGAITATGNF
+1549 TNSTNNGAITATGNF

-1569 GGNASG
+1569 GGANSSTTSQLSG
-1575 TTANIHGTLLNKGSV
+1575 TLTNTGSV
-1590 VGGSYVGGIVGQLY
+1590 RGASYVGGIVGCMRN
-1604 ASSAISLAWDADV
+1604 STGSVMTFKWDAEVDGSS
-1617 NVTTR
+1617 TGLR
-1622 LSYDV
+1622 ES
-1627 AVGAS
+1627 VGISAS
-1632 GSYEGGVIGWL
+1632 GNYQGGIIGYL
-1643 NANVTITGTI
+1643 SSNVTITGTLYFTGASI
-1653 DFLAGNVDGKANPKL
+1653 EAYVADNNSSFSSN
-1668 NGANQPGVN
+1668 NGA
-1677 GSGGAIGGIVGY
+1677 AIGGIVGY
-1689 NAGDIT
+1689 NAGIIT
-1695 ATTKFSGGRV
+1695 ANSTFDGKRIV
-1705 VHRGGTVTENG
+1705 KRGGATYISEN
-1716 TTGAFIGGIVGYNA
+1716 TAVTGAIIGGIVGYNVGTIQ
-1730 NGATI
+1730 NATKKG
-1735 SNAERAGN
+1735 E
-1743 GDTLS
+1743 DVLS
-1748 LGIQSYV
+1748 LGKVDYV

-1760 YNAGEISECK
+1760 YNAGKIYNCQYIVDS
-1770 YSSTAS
+1770 AS
-1776 TARAGVGYNVSDVD
+1776 NGIGKR
-1790 TDGDNIA
+1790 GDYIA
-1797 DTPKETI
+1797 DTSD
-1804 YARDNVGGIAGFNAS
+1804 YVGGIAGYNAS
-1819 TGEIRNCYFGISGY
+1819 GAEIKNCYVGSAKLYIHGGDSVGGIAGY
-1833 IPVAGVNN
+1833 NAGTIQYTYFNGIISATSN

-1848 NEGTVQYTY
+1848 N
-1857 FKGRV
+1857 
-1862 QGTSNFGGI
+1862 TSA
-1871 IGYNNSTN
+1871 N
-1879 VSFNYCQDGSR
+1879 VSYSYVQKAESV
-1890 LTLTGDPFDEIGGI
+1890 TG
-1904 APTASA
+1904 T
-1910 NAGGVV
+1910 NNVGGVV
-1916 GRNSNTGS
+1916 GLNSNTGS

-1941 DVVGRVDAN
+1941 DVVGRVDEN

-1966 YISSSDRAKYTS
+1966 YISSSNRAKYTS

-2148 FDIRHPESHIFYD
+2148 FDISHPESHIFYD

-2171 PENSNLTEVTSFAT
+2171 PDNSNLTEVTSFAT

-2203 RYYNNEWRLLCTVD
+2203 RYYNNEWRLLCTIALV
-2217 LAYGEGTQTAVQNPN
+2217 YGANKPGVESNDAS
-2232 TTNGIVTV
+2232 NGRVEV
-2240 NSNNVVIDIYTKMD
+2240 NSDSVNIDDKSRMD
-2254 EGSSYFTT
+2254 EGSSFFTT
-2262 GNNYT
+2262 GNNYAGSLT
-2267 GTLELNYYVV
+2267 LNYYVV
-2277 ESDYGVLPEGADPSK
+2277 ESDYGMLRGEDTSK

-2331 PAGNM
+2331 PAGDN

-2342 KYQAHAGGS
+2342 TYKAHTGGS

-2398 TINLGNHLNRAYTL
+2398 TINLGNHLNR
-2412 ISENINA
+2412 
-2419 GGEDVD
+2419 
-2425 NLFDNDVNTKY
+2425 
-2436 YNGSTELTFTI
+2436 
-2447 DLNVARYITGF
+2447 
-2458 AWTTANDTATYYTRN
+2458 
-2473 PNRFRIWGSND
+2473 
-2484 NSNWEQLIDVSDVSG
+2484 
-2499 NWLTSNFTKITSSDF
+2499 
-2514 MFDVPGVYRYVKVTV
+2514 
-2529 NSSNGLQMSE
+2529 
-2539 FNLIPNISM
+2539 ISM

-2573 ANAITGGNYVGSLIG
+2573 AGAITGGNYVGSLIG

-2696 GAVSGASY
+2696 GVVSGASY

-2764 TREVNEWSHNGHL
+2764 TRDVNEWSHNGHL

-2833 TLTLCFVTTPGS
+2833 TLTLCFVTPPGS

-2853 NRVEGVKFVGGLVG
+2853 NRVVGVRFVGGLVG

-2949 MPDSEINTENK
+2949 MPDSAINTAVK

-3232 TIKGSITTVGDDVGA
+3232 TIKGSITTAGDDVGA

-3279 HNIGGLVGTSNVY
+3279 HNIGGLVGTSYVF

-3359 FAYTKTIVTNCGNS
+3359 FAFTKTIVTNCGNS
-3373 GTITATNGNNT
+3373 GTIKATNGNNT
-3384 VVTNSNSN
+3384 VVNNSNSN

-3449 GNIYTGGDKGVT
+3449 GNIYTGGDNGVT
-3461 TGGEIGA
+3461 KGGSPGE

-3477 FGNGLYVDV
+3477 FGNALYVDV

-3497 NGIAGERL
+3497 NGIAGEAL

-3515 GYTQTTSECK
+3515 GYTETTSECK

-3535 IVNDDSTCNN
+3535 IVNDDSNCNN

-3563 DSNGKMIGGLYTCYT
+3563 DGNGKMIGGLYTCYT

-3601 HDKWEEGYTSYSND
+3601 HDKWTEGVTSYSND

-3647 NSNDGRTVTDT
+3647 NSNDGRTVSDT

-3686 EMQELSMDMVSYAT
+3686 EMQDLSKDMVSYAT
-3700 SGNWSSIL
+3700 SGNWNNIL

-3803 YISFANSTN
+3803 YISFANSAN

-3819 AYINLPDTTQFG
+3819 TYINLPDTTQFG
-3831 GSHVNTTYGQ
+3831 GSHENTTYGQ

-3856 GTSLERGKSY
+3856 GTSLDGGKSY

-3910 RPFAGNLTGALT
+3910 RPFAGNLSGALT

-3972 TATAGIVAKATNNTQ
+3972 TATAGIVAKATNNAQ
-3987 IIGVKS
+3987 IVGVKS
-3993 GHPDRILS
+3993 GTTDRILS

-4011 AGGIVGMVDS
+4011 AGGIVGMANS

-4039 VYSHKDTVGG
+4039 VSSHKDTVGG

-4092 STLENRQD
+4092 STLEGRQD

-4164 IKKLEATN
+4164 IKKLEETN

-4205 GTIDVHGFEDIKN
+4205 GTIDVHGFADTDIKN

-4241 TINASECEDAE
+4241 TINASECENAE

-4306 QVEWTEDSDGDEF
+4306 QVEWPEDIDGDGF
-4319 PDLTELTPVGS
+4319 PDLTELTPGDS

-4336 HNVGGFIGANGQG
+4336 HSVGGFIGANGQG

-4403 TNNGDVGTQSMP
+4403 TNNGDVGTGEESMP

-4432 STTGTIDIRT
+4432 STTGTIDIRS

-4448 NGRVGAEN
+4448 NGRVGSED
-4456 YSAAKQEFVGG
+4456 YSDAKQEFVGG
-4467 VIGIVLGRID
+4467 VIGIVLGKID
-4477 NKGRLTNTGSVHG
+4477 NKGTLTNTGSVHG

-4508 QLINGYPPTMPAVSS
+4508 QLINGYAPAMPAVSS

-4580 GDNYK
+4580 GDMYK

-4690 PSTVTDTYFGYE
+4690 PSKVTDTYFGYE

-4797 SYISINNMVIYQSN
+4797 SYISINNMVIYRSD

-4988 DKEGMLAGAGVSS
+4988 DKEGMLAGADVSS

-5121 GYASSKNG
+5121 GYASNKNG

-5149 GKVRVFASSNASSAG
+5149 GEVRVFASSNASSAG

-5186 YVSLIDINFAA
+5186 YASLIDINFAT

-5231 GINRATNAGNHHLK
+5231 GINRATNAGSHHLK

-5266 NEASPADEF
+5266 NEESPADEF

-5359 GNNVNVAIPNVN
+5359 GNNVNVEIPNVN

-5384 TSRSSVGNDVQNC
+5384 TSTSSVGNDVQNC

-5415 YSITYIAYF
+5415 YSITYVAYF

-5590 NWVINPYDIN
+5590 SWVIKPYDIN

-5701 SYRETTAEITASIV
+5701 SYKETTAEITASIV

-5720 IEVTWTNSYNNKSKN
+5720 IEVTWTNSYNNTSGP

-5774 HLGVG
+5774 HLGVD

-5856 VAVGKINYDVTLT
+5856 VAVGKINYNVTLT

-5894 TNKEVNLTFKATLNN
+5894 TNKEVTLTFRATLNN
-5909 TSNYVWDNA
+5909 TSNYEWDKA

-5957 YATITSVGLGEVSST
+5957 YATITSVGSGEVSST

-6066 NNKSATYVDLVDS
+6066 NNKSATYVDLVDTP
-6079 AEDAIDIS
+6079 EDAIDIS

-6173 HSTDGKH
+6173 YSADGKH

-6198 KEGGYEIGSMAGLLI
+6198 KDGGYEIGSMAGLLI

-6255 AMISA
+6255 AKISA

-6282 EYNDGETTIIITD
+6282 EYNDGETTLIITD

-6362 DAILTEEDMDMLRSA
+6362 DAILTEEDMDMLRGA

-6483 YDSTLTAKT
+6483 YDSTSTAKT

-6516 TNVTVHGTINVVSTN
+6516 TNVTVHGTINVVSAN

-6724 GYELSNTKVG
+6724 GYELSDTKVD

>member
-1 MNFNVKGKF
+1 MNTTRKDRFIQKATRLAVK
-10 MKRTARAMMMVLLFS
+10 VLLFTL
-25 FALSVFL
+25 FLSVFL
-32 YAGVGTD
+32 YACIGAQSGIAHADNSWYDDYKESGLSWNGGEISTNIEDIHQTHTNSDTGAGYMYHQLKASGTWTGSNTDYYHGWYITFNGRAYYAVLNGAIGDIQNKISVSGSGNADGKRISIYGTKPNSNGDMSTGNFLRTYSKVGGMSYTHEFSATAPISASEVITYGNNDTTNKRATYYVEWGVYGGTTYIGSWSAGAGDVNTYLTGDNGLWLDIYVNDESAPYNNSSSGTSINVKDD
-39 SALFNDISAEQGIAD
+39 SAGI
-54 AANIDTG
+54 
-61 VVYSDFNFTAPS
+61 YSVELSGPENKIFYSSGSDVTSGFSDNTQEF
-73 ATRTWTH
+73 
-80 TESYTGTSFS
+80 SYTAVKSGDYTVTVTDNVGNSDSFPYTVPKYNLTLNANYPAGTTHADLTTKTYSEHVTVADFATDIPSEITDLFWCEGYGISGWTSSNGTATVNKYTPSSLANVTLNAQWIQLFTLIYHNNNGGTASTVPRNANHNTTPNMDILSPPGATADENGIKRPDAPWSEFYKPGYYLAGWATTANATTPDVGSTIATGENGTAKNIYAVWKPVTYYIEYIDGSTRYNGAKVTGEGTSVSILNYRTDCGFS
-90 TSNVSTHCSEGDAS
+90 NDSAFFMYWRFEQDGNSIVNAGESFTFASLKSLLGQRQDNIFDSEVSLEFYAQW
-104 HSYGTGT
+104 TGA
-111 ITLKTKDAYSAGI
+111 LEFGVDNTKDAY
-124 LLGVT
+124 
-129 NIDPGSFIKNT
+129 PWGSEN
-140 ILAYGATVTA
+140 
-150 NVSVYLSKSG
+150 
-160 DTNNKF
+160 
-166 FNVFTSA
+166 
-173 SGISTSDCSAN
+173 
-184 DAESVKAYHKNT
+184 
-196 TTPETVSKTVT
+196 
-207 LTSSAPIIGIAFGV
+207 
-221 GWNYQAWWID
+221 
-231 RSITISSIKVT
+231 
-242 YTITMPDIP
+242 
-251 VTFAKNGNGTI
+251 
-262 SHTGS
+262 
-267 QTIGDSG
+267 
-274 IAFTATPNDGYHFN
+274 
-288 GITKTAYGSG
+288 
-298 ATSTDLAAGSSNYAG
+298 
-313 ASKTYNASNT
+313 
-323 APWTT
+323 
-328 YTANFEANEA
+328 
-338 TIVYHNNG
+338 
-346 GSGTDVTQDIKYSA
+346 
-360 SGFKLLTNTGDATST
+360 
-375 NFSNGSKF
+375 
-383 FVGWSTDDGAD
+383 
-394 NVVEYDAGYQ
+394 
-404 CSDNIV
+404 
-410 GSIDLKVKGQ
+410 
-420 HGAEVH
+420 
-426 LYAVWSTGDFGFW
+426 
-439 PDWGTGTSLPNGNTY
+439 
-454 NSGADWGEATNPYII
+454 NPYII
-469 ATQAHLS
+469 RDSIHFSNLGK
-476 SLAGIVNGTLTPVNS
+476 LVNGQWS
-491 VKNISTQ
+491 AYST
-498 DASASKAT
+498 DGRGSLPGSEFAAYTKTKAT
-506 TIDFAGCYFIVMAD
+506 DSTYSGCYFKLVEDINTGGTIRDDSFGNVTYTVATYAD
-520 ITSHNTFAPIGS
+520 WGNNNEKLTNIADGNPATKFCDHNAAGFEFQYNMSSEEYVDSFTFTNASDAESFPKRIPEYFSIQGSRDGSTWTTICTVRDSNHTWRASGGKYTIQLDRPGYYRYFKVYVRSRRGFEINGNVNTDYVQESNADPLQFADLSFSGATVKVGGAHTMIGKDGSHS
-532 QSKPFK
+532 FK
-538 GNFHG
+538 GNFDGNNHTITYTNTVIGDRAGLFGFVLG
-543 GNSKTLTIN
+543 GSIKNLKVAGEVYATGSYVGGVISEVNHASVVVENVSSSVKVTGKDYTGGIVGIFHNGKVENCTNSGAIN
-552 LSLSGTDY
+552 AVNGDSVGGIVGRANNSAQIIGCTNSGAVTGMTYVGGIVGSSFNRDSNVVINGATNSGEVHASGDY
-560 VGLFGYMDAGSLTN
+560 VGGILGGTQTTSYASISGTLSSTGGVSGTNYVGGIVGRWYGSGSFNWNATINITNTALPYGTVVSGASYVGGAIGMLSSDVTITGKITFSTGNVDGKVGLNSSDSPQCGAIIGGIVGYNAGEITATTAFNGGRVCHRDGDIDIPDTSSLLDESYYNEKINYAYLGGIVGFNAGTIKNATKAGTADVLSFEDGTYYVGGIAGFNIGVIENCSYTTSSSNGIGYNSAIPARSYNVGGIAGGMSGSGSITN
-574 VSVTGQI
+574 CSVNKGVLIYGNTN
-581 EGKDYVGG
+581 VGG
-589 LVGYVGGNV
+589 LVGHMGGSS
-598 TITNSSSDATIS
+598 TITNSSSDAIVNGT
-610 GASYVGGLIGLYE
+610 SYVGGFIGLYE
-623 STQNLTISD
+623 STADLTISD
-632 KTRTKSVT
+632 KTRTQSVT

-659 IFKNLSNSGAIKGA
+659 IFKNLSNSGVIKGA
-673 SRVGGIVGEINH
+673 SQVGGIAGEIYH
-685 VNGNGSNRFITC
+685 KNGGGSNHFITC
-697 SNTGAITGTSYV
+697 SNTGAITGTTGGDI

-718 TWYYGCVNGKSD
+718 AWYYGCVNGTSETKSTQI
-730 SIDATKI
+730 SGKN
-737 TGTGRRVGGIVGGF
+737 GRVGGIVGGF
-751 DGGTI
+751 DGGTV

-769 ARNSANYMTV
+769 ARNSANYMTIT
-779 VSSTSEEAIGGIAGY
+779 TSAGESVGGIAGY
-794 ANWISGSV
+794 ANWITPGYTF
-802 NNSNNYGTVT
+802 NNADNYGTVT
-812 ASNGIKVGG
+812 ASSSTKVGG
-821 VVGFFAQGAE
+821 VVGFFAKGDA
-831 NSRYVIDNCNNSGA
+831 
-845 VTGKNYVGGVVGH
+845 
-858 AQTKEFKNCDNT
+858 
-870 GAVSGADYV
+870 
-879 GGVVGYTDGIT
+879 
-890 TCEVKNNEGVVTS
+890 
-903 RPTIYPTLTTC
+903 
-914 TSTGAVNGANYV
+914 
-926 GGIVGYNNA
+926 
-935 PISSS
+935 SS
-940 TNSGAVTATG
+940 T
-950 ANAGG
+950 
-955 IAGISYA
+955 
-962 SISESSN
+962 
-969 TANVSATGNYAGGV
+969 
-983 AGRILH
+983 
-989 FVYTDTLSVVNTVES
+989 
-1004 SITDST
+1004 
-1010 STSGTIGG
+1010 
-1018 ASYVGGIVGETIGL
+1018 YVFTN
-1032 ISDCEFSGTISAQ
+1032 C
-1045 NDYVGGVVGK
+1045 
-1055 VSEGASVTDCVAN
+1055 
-1068 GNVSGVN
+1068 
-1075 FVGGHIGLFESTG
+1075 
-1088 TLRYNSNVT
+1088 
-1097 HTGAITGTFGVG
+1097 
-1109 GFVGVLGHI
+1109 
-1118 DVSNTANNFAKGTF
+1118 
-1132 VAPELTNSGAVTGA
+1132 TNSGAVTGS
-1146 GYVGGIFGAII
+1146 GYTGGI
-1157 IGADNTVTITKTTN
+1157 IGHSQAKQV
-1171 SGAIKAT
+1171 KAC
-1178 SHGIVGGVV
+1178 
-1187 GFVYVAGTNTSVI
+1187 
-1200 GEAFNSGAVKGVS
+1200 
-1213 ADSSTYYDYVGGILG
+1213 
-1228 LSQST
+1228 
-1233 QYYSLAV
+1233 
-1240 GKSTNT
+1240 TNT
-1246 GNVEGNSN
+1246 GSVTASSN
-1254 VGGIA
+1254 VGGIIGVVDSGSIVSNCVSSGA
-1259 GKMQN
+1259 VG
-1264 VYLNGQITNGLDK
+1264 NGSNA
-1277 TQSTVVGHGNNVGG
+1277 GG
-1291 IVGHCYGGK
+1291 IVG
-1300 VQADTVV
+1300 
-1307 NYMAVS
+1307 
-1313 GVSNVG
+1313 
-1319 GVIGRHELSGYILTG
+1319 
-1334 TTTNNGAVTATGDY
+1334 NNA
-1348 VGGVFGYI
+1348 
-1356 TTSESVNLANIT
+1356 
-1368 NNGAVTGHVKTA
+1368 
-1380 GIAGEIITT
+1380 
-1389 STITLNNL
+1389 
-1397 TNKGNISSG
+1397 
-1406 TYSYAAGIAGMI
+1406 
-1418 NGVLTASN
+1418 
-1426 LTNGESGTGTI
+1426 GTI
-1437 TGGDFSAGIIG
+1437 
-1448 EMGVSSSGTI
+1448 
-1458 TNATNYMAITST
+1458 
-1470 GSYVGGII
+1470 
-1478 GIQHHGHLSASTNHG
+1478 NH
-1493 AVTATGVNGSMG
+1493 TYFNGS
-1505 GITGRANNTDTSVKG
+1505 
-1520 CTNNGAVSGTTGVG
+1520 VSGT
-1534 GIVGYINDGGSNVEI
+1534 S
-1549 NNVTNNGAITATGNF
+1549 
-1564 VGGIL
+1564 
-1569 GGNASG
+1569 
-1575 TTANIHGTLLNKGSV
+1575 
-1590 VGGSYVGGIVGQLY
+1590 
-1604 ASSAISLAWDADV
+1604 
-1617 NVTTR
+1617 
-1622 LSYDV
+1622 
-1627 AVGAS
+1627 
-1632 GSYEGGVIGWL
+1632 
-1643 NANVTITGTI
+1643 
-1653 DFLAGNVDGKANPKL
+1653 
-1668 NGANQPGVN
+1668 
-1677 GSGGAIGGIVGY
+1677 
-1689 NAGDIT
+1689 
-1695 ATTKFSGGRV
+1695 
-1705 VHRGGTVTENG
+1705 
-1716 TTGAFIGGIVGYNA
+1716 
-1730 NGATI
+1730 
-1735 SNAERAGN
+1735 
-1743 GDTLS
+1743 
-1748 LGIQSYV
+1748 
-1755 GGIAG
+1755 
-1760 YNAGEISECK
+1760 
-1770 YSSTAS
+1770 
-1776 TARAGVGYNVSDVD
+1776 
-1790 TDGDNIA
+1790 
-1797 DTPKETI
+1797 
-1804 YARDNVGGIAGFNAS
+1804 
-1819 TGEIRNCYFGISGY
+1819 
-1833 IPVAGVNN
+1833 N

-1848 NEGTVQYTY
+1848 NTSADVTNNFVQTTATIS
-1857 FKGRV
+1857 GS
-1862 QGTSNFGGI
+1862 GTSN
-1871 IGYNNSTN
+1871 
-1879 VSFNYCQDGSR
+1879 V
-1890 LTLTGDPFDEIGGI
+1890 
-1904 APTASA
+1904 
-1910 NAGGVV
+1910 GGVV
-1916 GRNSNTGS
+1916 GSSTKNITS
-1924 VTQSW
+1924 SW
-1929 AFYTSDN
+1929 AFYTSVPAN
-1936 VVGSN
+1936 SNNVGSSDTTGRYIVN
-1941 DVVGRVDAN
+1941 MLPGKQILPLVGSTTHTDWT
-1950 GFLVINLLGET
+1950 T
-1961 ILPMD
+1961 IL
-1966 YISSSDRAKYTS
+1966 TNNF
-1978 WESILTVGIDGF
+1978 DGF
-1990 YFASGI
+1990 YLASGI
-1996 TVDQQKFLSIEQW
+1996 VTNANTYLSLEKLGVNHNVIG
-2009 NYSNNST
+2009 YATPSNTLSTTPNTNTCTINST
-2016 WTLNGYGQ
+2016 INF
-2024 PSAIANNPAHNG
+2024 SATTAG
-2036 SNNVSFG
+2036 
-2043 DIEFHWDSPSSANIR
+2043 NIR
-2058 IRKADIKLVTL
+2058 IRFLNIGGGFYDLV
-2069 SERDF
+2069 F
-2074 VYDGTD
+2074 DGTD
-2080 KSKLAYNL
+2080 KADPANQRAAFDSAALDLADQNN
-2088 NYSEL
+2088 NYAEEDNGYSFEL
-2093 GLNATN
+2093 VRKDGQDYLNATGTPFI
-2099 YVNSYKMV
+2099 Y
-2107 MENVVGDTVNCTA
+2107 DA
-2120 SGFNCDV
+2120 L
-2127 HIKVGDVVFGCWR
+2127 IKLGDVILGSALNLSE
-2140 DYTIKITQ
+2140 TIAQ
-2148 FDIRHPESHIFYD
+2148 FAINDPESHIFYD

-2171 PENSNLTEVTSFAT
+2171 PDNSNLTEVSSFAT

-2203 RYYNNEWRLLCTVD
+2203 RYYNNEWRLLCTIALV
-2217 LAYGEGTQTAVQNPN
+2217 YGENKLSVESNNAS
-2232 TTNGIVTV
+2232 NGRVEV
-2240 NSNNVVIDIYTKMD
+2240 NSNGVSIDPYSKMD
-2254 EGSSYFTT
+2254 EGSSFFTT
-2262 GNNYT
+2262 SNNYT
-2267 GTLELNYYVV
+2267 GILTLNYYVV
-2277 ESDYGVLPEGADPSK
+2277 ESDYGVLSGADTSK

-2331 PAGNM
+2331 PAGSM

-2372 GYNGDTSKYFGGVFN
+2372 GYNGDTNKYFGGVFN
-2387 GDVGDGANRSA
+2387 GDVGDDANRSA
-2398 TINLGNHLNRAYTL
+2398 TINLGNHLNR
-2412 ISENINA
+2412 
-2419 GGEDVD
+2419 
-2425 NLFDNDVNTKY
+2425 
-2436 YNGSTELTFTI
+2436 
-2447 DLNVARYITGF
+2447 
-2458 AWTTANDTATYYTRN
+2458 
-2473 PNRFRIWGSND
+2473 
-2484 NSNWEQLIDVSDVSG
+2484 
-2499 NWLTSNFTKITSSDF
+2499 
-2514 MFDVPGVYRYVKVTV
+2514 
-2529 NSSNGLQMSE
+2529 
-2539 FNLIPNISM
+2539 ISM

-2556 VMGNGDGFAEV
+2556 VKGNEDGFAEV

-2641 NGGAVNGTNYVGGVV
+2641 NSGAVNGTNYVGGVV

-2696 GAVSGASY
+2696 GVVSGAEY
-2704 VGGIIGGTITCPID
+2704 IGGIIGGTITCPID

-2764 TREVNEWSHNGHL
+2764 TRDVNEWSHNGHL

-2803 TSVFSTSKVIG
+2803 TSVFSTSKVTG

-2833 TLTLCFVTTPGS
+2833 TLTLCFVTPPGS
-2845 TDILPSTP
+2845 TNILPSTP
-2853 NRVEGVKFVGGLVG
+2853 NRVVGVRFVGGLVG

-2949 MPDSEINTENK
+2949 MPDSAINTANK

-3019 NDTYG
+3019 NDSAG

-3046 GTITKYVPDSSSQE
+3046 GSITKYVPDTDSEE

-3069 QNAYKKLDS
+3069 QSAYKKLDS

-3087 PILESNI
+3087 PILESDK

-3108 TDGGQVFTSKPLRF
+3108 TAGGQVFTSKPLSF

-3134 IASQADWNAFAAEV
+3134 IASQADWEAFALDV
-3148 RSSNVGY
+3148 QQTGTGGY
-3155 SGHVKLATNA
+3155 TGHVRLAANISVRTK
-3165 VQVNYNNLAG
+3165 YNSGGTIRSGLAG
-3175 DINATLDANGAIVG
+3175 LEDTDDANAHNFRGV
-3189 KHFAGTFDGDG
+3189 FDGDG
-3200 YYITVNIDA
+3200 HTITINIVGGNNTTQ
-3209 TGQSK
+3209 TGNVASSYSQL
-3214 NDEIG
+3214 G
-3219 LFPHAANA
+3219 LFPQAQNA

-3232 TIKGSITTVGDDVGA
+3232 TIAGSITTTGDDVGA
-3247 FVGIARGDL
+3247 FVGIARGPL
-3256 IFENCTNE
+3256 TFYNCINQATVS
-3264 ANITSTKA
+3264 ST
-3272 GDNNLGA
+3272 G
-3279 HNIGGLVGTSNVY
+3279 H
-3292 NIAFI
+3292 
-3297 DCVNTGNITA
+3297 
-3307 SNGNV
+3307 
-3312 AASAN
+3312 
-3317 DSTYGVGGIIG
+3317 
-3328 QGASTSKVIVL
+3328 
-3339 DSCRNS
+3339 
-3345 GNITAV
+3345 
-3351 KNVGGMIG
+3351 
-3359 FAYTKTIVTNCGNS
+3359 
-3373 GTITATNGNNT
+3373 
-3384 VVTNSNSN
+3384 N

-3397 GITDENGSIDVF
+3397 GTANNQNVTFIGCVNEGNITAGSNFVMDGSNNCLYIDFGVGGIVGSTGRSAGSTILIDSCRNKGIITGD
-3409 ASYNSGN
+3409 ASVGGIVGACRAEAQITNCGNTGNCTATKTGTDAGQADCAVGGIVGAASQDGGANIYACYNSGKI
-3416 VIGWGNKAGGIM
+3416 VAAGNKAGGIM
-3428 GADCDYTSSSRQ
+3428 GTDAEYTTSDRVTN
-3440 SKIYNCYNT
+3440 IFNCYNT
-3449 GNIYTGGDKGVT
+3449 GDVYTGGETSRTSDGYGVQA
-3461 TGGEIGA
+3461 GGIIGA
-3468 STGVQVGGI
+3468 SVCTVINYCYNTGKITANGMVYYAKALGVGTGPHARVGGI
-3477 FGNGLYVDV
+3477 VGHSDGGSAKAATRIYNCYSVGQIIIGIDVDTSM
-3486 AYCYNLGTITC
+3486 ADFADKNQTSYA
-3497 NGIAGERL
+3497 AG
-3505 YWSNRAGGIG
+3505 
-3515 GYTQTTSECK
+3515 
-3525 ISFCYNAGRI
+3525 
-3535 IVNDDSTCNN
+3535 
-3545 VGAILGHS
+3545 ILG
-3553 KDADA
+3553 
-3558 VKAVY
+3558 Y
-3563 DSNGKMIGGLYTCYT
+3563 
-3578 IQNACHWPSGGN
+3578 
-3590 AKQLNFNARTN
+3590 
-3601 HDKWEEGYTSYSND
+3601 
-3615 EIQNETAYSGIVVD
+3615 
-3629 TIADLTAVMNAN
+3629 
-3641 GTTMVV
+3641 V
-3647 NSNDGRTVTDT
+3647 NSNDSEEFITV
-3658 HSNSDTTFTKTIDLD
+3658 SNCFSLQYQVERLHPGDDADVIIAAEEGPENWNAARFQGAALYNRKYGSSGKHLSSVAELTCSYDTTTGLVRPPNEDVYRAFGENGKADSVINSYD
-3673 GDFSARGNVQSLA
+3673 GDIYDSNNVPNDAGVDKNNSQAVAAYNLR
-3686 EMQELSMDMVSYAT
+3686 QGLT
-3700 SGNWSSIL
+3700 SR
-3708 SVLNNNYQGYS
+3708 
-3719 SLLGGGYVW
+3719 GYVF

-3735 LAVFAVDTRNG
+3735 LAVFALDTENGTAMTSRNYVE
-3746 LAMSSRSFD
+3746 D
-3755 KDNQGI
+3755 KMGD
-3761 YEIREAGSEFNP
+3761 YHLEKAGSENNP
-3773 YIVKDG
+3773 YIIKDG
-3779 IDLMGINAILQADKG
+3779 IDLMGVNALMQTGYNFDNK
-3794 GIAYDFAGE
+3794 YVE
-3803 YISFANSTN
+3803 FANGENNLAGDICESINMPNGTAGDGVDAADTN
-3812 NLEKDVT
+3812 NFYKFYNGRMSE
-3819 AYINLPDTTQFG
+3819 
-3831 GSHVNTTYGQ
+3831 GSKVGY
-3841 TYVTPDSAKCFMFSN
+3841 S
-3856 GTSLERGKSY
+3856 EGKSY
-3866 HLFEKGA
+3866 HLFKKGA
-3873 VIADN
+3873 YCAFQSPEPMYAPSTYPDGGFPSEKETYARDGWMSTNDYWDGSAWVSNADLTSVNYYGRYGTAFKGTIDGHNGSGPIVI
-3878 FVGSLGDQYG
+3878 S
-3888 NWISKNGGVK
+3888 
-3898 LNDQNMIPIGTY
+3898 
-3910 RPFAGNLTGALT
+3910 
-3922 YDAENNV
+3922 
-3929 SSQTEIRGIN
+3929 
-3939 ITFPNAGLFGGVS
+3939 NAKIVYSASDLSIGLFGLIEDAT
-3952 NGSVKYI
+3952 VKNI
-3959 TLTGTIKASNSGN
+3959 AVTGTINADGSGTVMAGVIGKALGNSIISGVQAGHGNSALTVRTNSG
-3972 TATAGIVAKATNNTQ
+3972 T
-3987 IIGVKS
+3987 
-3993 GHPDRILS
+3993 
-4001 ISTTAGTNGY
+4001 TNGY

-4032 CVVDNAN
+4032 CVVDNAS
-4039 VYSHKDTVGG
+4039 VSSHKDTVGG

-4092 STLENRQD
+4092 STLEGRQD

-4109 QVGNE
+4109 QVGNN
-4114 AYKTAQDTANV
+4114 AYKTAQATANV
-4125 KINGNNALGGVIS
+4125 TINGNNALGGVIS
-4138 FADSGTSGNNDC
+4138 FADSGTYGNNDC

-4164 IKKLEATN
+4164 IKKLEKTN

-4205 GTIDVHGFEDIKN
+4205 GTIDVHGFADTDIKN

-4241 TINASECEDAE
+4241 TINASGCEDAE

-4306 QVEWTEDSDGDEF
+4306 QVEWPEDRDGDDF
-4319 PDLTELTPVGS
+4319 PDLTELNPVGS

-5410 NGVIL
+5410 NEVTL
-5415 YSITYIAYF
+5415 HSITYVAYF
-5424 KLAGTHKITID
+5424 KLAGNHKITID

-5445 QKTRSLSV
+5445 QKTDSLDV
-5453 DKRDLHLTVN
+5453 DKRDLRLTVN

-5499 DDSLKYVDTSKSKG
+5499 DDSVKYVDTSKSKG
-5513 NNGNLTGN
+5513 NSGNLTGN

-5535 NNKVTVNFYT
+5535 NNRVTVNFYT

-5590 NWVINPYDIN
+5590 SWVINPYDIN
-5600 VTVDNIK
+5600 VSVKNIE

-5618 SFQISSGSDTLKEGV
+5618 SFQISSGSGTLKEGV

-5650 ESGTAIDA
+5650 ENDVAIDA

-5665 GTYNATISAGTSVA
+5665 GTYNATIAADTSVE

-5701 SYRETTAEITASIV
+5701 SYEKTTAEIKASIV

-5720 IEVTWTNSYNNKSKN
+5720 IEVTWTNSFNNKSKN
-5735 GYVYDGTKNGPII
+5735 GYVYDGTSNGPII
-5748 GGISVNGVSKTFSN
+5748 GGISVNGVPKTFSN
-5762 GSAKGVTDNETI
+5762 GSAKGVTDKETI
-5774 HLGVG
+5774 QLGVD

-5784 NAGSDL
+5784 NAGDDL
-5790 AYTTGFSVTGT
+5790 AYTTGFIVTGT

-5811 YTFVGGEGYN
+5811 YTFVGGKGYN

-5869 SSNSDSTGSISNHS
+5869 SSNSKSTGSISNHS

-5894 TNKEVNLTFKATLNN
+5894 TNKEVTLTFKATLNN
-5909 TSNYVWDNA
+5909 TSNYVWEDA

-5957 YATITSVGLGEVSST
+5957 YATITSVGSGEVSST

-6056 DKGNNTLVTN
+6056 DKGNKTLVTN
-6066 NNKSATYVDLVDS
+6066 NDKSATYVDLVDS
-6079 AEDAIDIS
+6079 SEDAIDIS

-6112 TNWVAVT
+6112 TNWVTVT
-6119 GQISQ
+6119 GEISQ
-6124 TKYRNIASVDVTNGW
+6124 TKYRNLASVNITDGW
-6139 MEDEDGNPAVYKA
+6139 MKDEDGNPAVYKA

-6173 HSTDGKH
+6173 YSTDGKH

-6198 KEGGYEIGSMAGLLI
+6198 KDGGYEIGSMAGLLI

-6255 AMISA
+6255 AKISA

-6295 AALHYSWLQDDVD
+6295 AALHYSWLKDDVD
-6308 DTTDE
+6308 STTDE
-6313 ILKEALTTELNSF
+6313 VLKEALTTELNSF

-6362 DAILTEEDMDMLRSA
+6362 DAILTEEDMDMLRGA

-6384 WGAGKSHLGNVVFAE
+6384 WGAGRSHLGNVVFAE

-6483 YDSTLTAKT
+6483 YDSTSTAKT

-6516 TNVTVHGTINVVSTN
+6516 TNVTVHGTINVVSNN

-6546 AMGSYNVVNGA
+6546 AMGTYNVVNGA

-6658 GGVDYTTLYNR
+6658 GGVDYTTLYNG
-6669 STSIYIAGVYPE
+6669 SKSIFIAGVYPE

-6714 LCDIVDVYVL
+6714 LCDIVDIYVL
-6724 GYELSNTKVG
+6724 GYELSNTKVD

-6755 DSAIKVSYQQHLNLL
+6755 ESAIKVSYQQHLNLL
-6770 RMFNFMNFDLTK
+6770 RMFNFMKFDLTK

-6804 ANEHTVNV
+6804 ANGHTVNV